1 MLYVTDNAGEI
12 GFDSLVLTQL
22 KAMGKH
28 VTLVVKEK
36 TFFEDATKSDA
47 LFFGLDRLVD
57 SIVTARGFLAPAE
70 LEPHAAQA
78 LHDADLV
85 LAKGT
90 GSYEALRDELGRKP
104 AIFMLKVK
112 CPAIARET
120 GLNIGM
126 TIVKLGGYMK
136 RLEGKVAIVTG
147 AGRGLGRVFCAGLA
161 REGAKVLATDKDM
174 AGLEETVRKIR
185 EAGSEGELLQIDV
198 TSREQTEKMA
208 SFAKD
213 RFGRID
219 VLINNAAFYGG
230 LKRMSFY
237 EVSEEEWDKLM
248 ASM

>member
-1 MLYVTDNAGEI
+1 VGALCNSTVLAALEITPSLAKHYEHLKAESNEHAKQVLPEAAMHIVHANTARASFERACFLAAAANVSPLSAPSGAYTFSELRSLMREESPVPIIVGDAYGVVKRTRRVLYVTDNAGEI

-57 SIVTARGFLAPAE
+57 SIITARGFLSPAE
-70 LEPHAAQA
+70 LEPHVAEA

-90 GSYEALRDELGRKP
+90 GSYEALKDELGRKP

-120 GLNIGM
+120 GLDTGTTAVM
-126 TIVKLGGYMK
+126 
-136 RLEGKVAIVTG
+136 LE
-147 AGRGLGRVFCAGLA
+147 A
-161 REGAKVLATDKDM
+161 R
-174 AGLEETVRKIR
+174 
-185 EAGSEGELLQIDV
+185 
-198 TSREQTEKMA
+198 
-208 SFAKD
+208 
-213 RFGRID
+213 
-219 VLINNAAFYGG
+219 
-230 LKRMSFY
+230 
-237 EVSEEEWDKLM
+237 
-248 ASM
+248 